1 MSDRELLW
9 ELFLMVK
16 DVVNRTGE
24 GGPTADGIARQQA
37 WAAKFHEGAIENDRH
52 QAVDVADHDDDED
65 EVAEDPHEHGVPSK
79 PRRHKRR

>member
-37 WAAKFHEGAIENDRH
+37 WAAKFHEAAVENDRH
-52 QAVDVADHDDDED
+52 QPVDVADHDED
-65 EVAEDPHEHGVPSK
+65 EEPAEDPHEHGVPT
-79 PRRHKRR
+79 RRRKRR